1 MKGVINMSQFFEN
14 YNADSVIE
22 YMNEAFDLIY
32 ENAHAGSNAALNEA
46 NVIKLDNQTMK
57 KKMIRRAE
65 LAAAKAADD
74 PLYHK
79 YIKHSKLRKQY
90 RRAIHEKYNS
100 KANIIYKQW
109 VAANRD

>member
-1 MKGVINMSQFFEN
+1 MSQFFDN

-22 YMNEAFDLIY
+22 YMNESFDLIY
-32 ENAHAGSNAALNEA
+32 ENAHAGENAALNEA

-79 YIKHSKLRKQY
+79 YVKHSKLRKHY

-109 VAANRD
+109 VAANKG

>member
-1 MKGVINMSQFFEN
+1 MSQFFEN
-14 YNADSVIE
+14 YSADSVIE

-32 ENAHAGSNAALNEA
+32 ENAHAGENAALNEA

-79 YIKHSKLRKQY
+79 YVKHSKLRKHY

-109 VAANRD
+109 VAANRE

>member
-1 MKGVINMSQFFEN
+1 MSFFDN
-14 YNADSVIE
+14 YNTDNVIE
-22 YMNEAFDLIY
+22 YMNEAFDIIY
-32 ENAHAGSNAALNEA
+32 DNAHAVENSALNEA

-79 YIKHSKLRKQY
+79 YVKHTKIRKQY
-90 RRAIHEKYNS
+90 RRQIHDKYNS

-109 VAANRD
+109 VAANRT

>member
-1 MKGVINMSQFFEN
+1 MSFFDN
-14 YNADSVIE
+14 YNTDNVIE
-22 YMNEAFDLIY
+22 YMNEAFDIIY
-32 ENAHAGSNAALNEA
+32 ENANAGENSALEENSALNEA

-79 YIKHSKLRKQY
+79 YVKHTKIRKQY
-90 RRAIHEKYNS
+90 RRQIHDKYNS

-109 VAANRD
+109 VAANRT

>member
-1 MKGVINMSQFFEN
+1 MSKFFDN
-14 YNADSVIE
+14 YNADNVIE

-32 ENAHAGSNAALNEA
+32 ENAHAGENTALNEA
-46 NVIKLDNQTMK
+46 NVIKLDQQTMK

-65 LAAAKAADD
+65 LAAAKNADD
-74 PLYHK
+74 PLFHK

-109 VAANRD
+109 VARNRGND